1 MDWYCLYDTAFSY
14 KYGYSILAFCYRL
27 CIASYKAKR
36 ILKEIGLVYN
46 NRNASGILEKRNI
59 MEPLLI
65 LVVTYIITLVI
76 VFFYRKQ
83 LLFLKASRIAL
94 SVMFVFTG
102 FSHFV
107 YAEGMAMMLPSFLP
121 FRPMIIYIT
130 GIIEMI
136 LALGI
141 FSDKKRL
148 TGMLAGIFL
157 IAVLPCNIYAA
168 YLQVNIV
175 TAKYD
180 GEGLFSLLY
189 RVPIQ
194 FFFIYCIYWSLIKN
208 DEKHQSQALLTPGN

>member
-1 MDWYCLYDTAFSY
+1 
-14 KYGYSILAFCYRL
+14 
-27 CIASYKAKR
+27 
-36 ILKEIGLVYN
+36 
-46 NRNASGILEKRNI
+46 

-65 LVVTYIITLVI
+65 LVITYIITLATGY
-76 VFFYRKQ
+76 FYRKQ
-83 LLFLKASRIAL
+83 LMFLKAARIGL

-102 FSHFV
+102 LSHFV
-107 YAEGMAMMLPSFLP
+107 YTKGMAMMLPPFLP
-121 FRPMIIYIT
+121 FKRIIIYIT
-130 GIIEMI
+130 GIIEII

-141 FSDKKRL
+141 FSNKKRL
-148 TGMLAGIFL
+148 TGLLAGIFL

-168 YLQVNIV
+168 CLQVNIV

-208 DEKHQSQALLTPGN
+208 DEKHQSQAFLRSPGN